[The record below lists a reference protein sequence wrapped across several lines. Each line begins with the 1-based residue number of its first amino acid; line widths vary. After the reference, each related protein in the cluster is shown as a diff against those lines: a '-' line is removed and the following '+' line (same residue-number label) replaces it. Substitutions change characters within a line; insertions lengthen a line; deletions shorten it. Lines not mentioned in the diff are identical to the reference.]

1 MKYAIDKIKRD
12 SLREVA
18 LLLVFASGLLFAG
31 IIVLKRSGIEMS
43 EAISLPHS
51 GLSVAL
57 PTGRGW
63 KHSNSWD
70 FEAGNA
76 FGLSSQLRVGS
87 ELAAGVQCRYMI
99 ASENIDAREMLD
111 KDIAKAGLRKARSG
125 QISNDI
131 MLEWS
136 QLDKPGI
143 IGHLYLGIAQ
153 LGSGRILVINVNAPG
168 DSHFAGK
175 LFRAV
180 VKSIRFEPNEM
191 ASRGEVF
198 VRQIK
203 NEGLSGLARKY
214 ADFDSESVWLIE
226 DEFGKTKG
234 FQIESFSEYS
244 DGLDWAKVKAV
255 RTNYVAG
262 TRGGSTQGNLDSS
275 ESADRFIWR
284 TNQRAIR
291 PGGSGIVEL
300 ELGLDGSMRVSGVA
314 KSDLTFW
321 PGAVAVPEIFL
332 DIVAGAFISSF
343 RQDVLIDVIFANGMV
358 VPTVI
363 SSVDVS
369 TDAGNSWGASYG
381 VKLDFFHSK
390 KSILRMYF
398 DYNKRLVGKVEENL
412 EVLIWHR
419 SDMAAVKEKFG
430 DLNRYSGRRLIMRQN
445 QGEIDE

>member
-1 MKYAIDKIKRD
+1 MKYAIDMIKRD

-18 LLLVFASGLLFAG
+18 LLVVFASGLLIAG
-31 IIVLKRSGIEMS
+31 IIVLNRSGIEMS

-63 KHSNSWD
+63 ERSNSWD
-70 FEAGNA
+70 FEAGYT
-76 FGLSSQLRVGS
+76 FGLSSQLQVGS
-87 ELAAGVQCRYMI
+87 ELAARVQCRYMI

-111 KDIAKAGLRKARSG
+111 KDIAKAGLRVARSG

-131 MLEWS
+131 MLEWA

-153 LGSGRILVINVNAPG
+153 LGSGRILVINANAPG

-180 VKSIRFEPNEM
+180 AKSIRFEPSEM
-191 ASRGEVF
+191 ISGGEFF
-198 VRQIK
+198 VGQMK

-244 DGLDWAKVKAV
+244 DGLDWAKVKAG

-262 TRGGSTQGNLDSS
+262 TRGGFTQGSLDSS

-284 TNQRAIR
+284 TGQRAIR
-291 PGGSGIVEL
+291 RGGSGIVEL

-314 KSDLTFW
+314 SSDLTFW
-321 PGAVAVPEIFL
+321 PGAGAVPEMFL
-332 DIVAGAFISSF
+332 DLVASAFIGSF
-343 RQDVLIDVIFANGMV
+343 SQDVLIDVIFANGMV

-363 SSVDVS
+363 SRVDVS

-381 VKLDFFHSK
+381 VKVEFFNRNNSV
-390 KSILRMYF
+390 LRMYF
-398 DYNKRLVGKVEENL
+398 DYNKRLVGKVEEKR
-412 EVLIWHR
+412 EALIWHR
-419 SDMAAVKEKFG
+419 SDRATLNEKFG
-430 DLNRYSGRRLIMRQN
+430 DLKRYSGRRTIMRQN